1 MAEPDGRRHSTP
13 RRVLG
18 RRLYVRIYLAQLAS
32 LIVASFLF
40 GVAHMRFGAGGMHV
54 SRVGAHLGMLL
65 VLMAIALMVAIV
77 AFPVVRRLT
86 RRLEHLQ
93 ASVEAWGE
101 GDLSARVAVE
111 GQDEIAMLAT
121 SFNQSAARV
130 EALMAAQ
137 SILLAN
143 ASHELRSPLTRIRMA
158 VELLGDAAPAPVR
171 DEIGRNVAELD
182 QLIEEVLLAS
192 RLDAPTAPERP
203 FAPIDLTALAAEE
216 CARIQAD
223 CEAEMIAVAGDP
235 TLLRRMIRNLLENAL
250 RHGGGTPIKLVL
262 ARGAPCHIQLDVCD
276 GGPGVPEAEREAI
289 FAPFY
294 RLQGASEADGG
305 HGLGLSLVRQI
316 ARRHGGEVRYV
327 PRETKGG
334 CFRVTLPG
342 GIA

>member
-1 MAEPDGRRHSTP
+1 MAEPGPAQHSPP
-13 RRVLG
+13 RRGLG

-32 LIVASFLF
+32 LMVASFLF
-40 GVAHMRFGAGGMHV
+40 GVAHVRFGAAPM
-54 SRVGAHLGMLL
+54 SRVGMHLGMML

-77 AFPVVRRLT
+77 AYPVVRRLT

-93 ASVEAWGE
+93 ASVEAWGA

-111 GQDEIAMLAT
+111 GEDEIALLAT

-137 SILLAN
+137 STLLAN

-192 RLDAPTAPERP
+192 RLDAPAVPERP
-203 FAPIDLTALAAEE
+203 LVTVDLTALAAEE
-216 CARIQAD
+216 CARVQGD
-223 CEAEMIAVAGDP
+223 CEAEMITVAGDP
-235 TLLRRMIRNLLENAL
+235 ILLRRMIRNLLENAQ

-262 ARGAPCHIQLDVCD
+262 AHGEAGDIQLDVCD
-276 GGPGVPEAEREAI
+276 GGRGVPEAEREAI

-294 RLQGASEADGG
+294 RPQGTSEADGG

-316 ARRHGGEVRYV
+316 ARRHGGEVCYV
-327 PRETKGG
+327 SRAAGGG
-334 CFRVTLPG
+334 CFRITLPG
-342 GIA
+342 RMA